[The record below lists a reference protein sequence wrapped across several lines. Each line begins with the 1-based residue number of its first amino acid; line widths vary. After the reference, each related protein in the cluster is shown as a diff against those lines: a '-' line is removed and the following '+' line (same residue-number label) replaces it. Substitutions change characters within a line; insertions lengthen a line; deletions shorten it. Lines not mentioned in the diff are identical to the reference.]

1 MSKAVES
8 HYSSRSVKLSCILC
22 PRSCQHITGFSSSR
36 VHYPLSIDD
45 VSANPSRPDGIWHIT
60 VRATY
65 REGPIG
71 LSRIACTL
79 FSTPTDVQGRMWI
92 RAPLCEYHPV
102 LSGDRGE
109 CLYSISSGSKC
120 LAGNQSDFNHAI
132 SAAEHAV
139 LHFIISSDPERTIYC
154 VIIADLLLN

>member
-1 MSKAVES
+1 
-8 HYSSRSVKLSCILC
+8 
-22 PRSCQHITGFSSSR
+22 
-36 VHYPLSIDD
+36 
-45 VSANPSRPDGIWHIT
+45 
-60 VRATY
+60 
-65 REGPIG
+65 
-71 LSRIACTL
+71 
-79 FSTPTDVQGRMWI
+79 MWI

-139 LHFIISSDPERTIYC
+139 LYDSGISTTERNDC
-154 VIIADLLLN
+154 FLIALVDFYERLGGL